1 MSYTEIKCIKAFL
14 HFSGGRK
21 LMTQTCFFTLLW
33 PWCSSLWGG
42 HPTWKTFSHRLHQ
55 FCSWNHWNPCSR
67 CYLKGWLHFSNFYCI
82 FCFFPT
88 AGLCPCG
95 REHWLQ
101 LAAHTCNCT
110 PRSWCSAHCDTHLS
124 LKGARAGAWL
134 GTGVL
139 PAPETPGN
147 YHSWNVSLNSLC
159 F

>member
-42 HPTWKTFSHRLHQ
+42 RPTWKTFSHRLHQ
-55 FCSWNHWNPCSR
+55 FCSWNHWNSCSR

-82 FCFFPT
+82 FYFFPT

-110 PRSWCSAHCDTHLS
+110 PRSWCWAHNEGAFVAPTSL
-124 LKGARAGAWL
+124 LKGQSWCLAGY
-134 GTGVL
+134 GG
-139 PAPETPGN
+139 PACSRDPRGLTLMKCEP
-147 YHSWNVSLNSLC
+147 
-159 F
+159 